1 MSTPASHLRTV
12 DPAVS
17 PGAAGGIADPEHGIP
32 GEIGARLSAM
42 RETAREQGEVLW
54 PPLLILGTSERV
66 GSNWISDTL
75 RPVLGQHNEPF
86 RQQLAADHPLS
97 PLNPRLANISDPDLP
112 ALSSFGRHWLVT
124 FAASKYARTRQAVK
138 ETNLFFALPGLLAL
152 LPDTPVLILSRSPL
166 GVASSFERSG
176 LFRRW
181 DYAARYRQMITMTR
195 SGNGRA
201 DRYQPLVPDD
211 DPPALVALTR
221 LQVLNSVLLADA
233 LAGRDVAHIPYE
245 TAVIAPRC
253 ALDTLITVV
262 PEFADRDLRFGRPL
276 DADQPPSGSEDTFA
290 TTTAKTALVAHVDP
304 ASAELI
310 RSTTAVSVAA
320 AQAITPPKVAAQAA
334 AWLAG
339 DHLYQL
345 EPLWSRPAAAR
356 PPRPQPAI
364 AVTPDYVQRDGLEVR
379 NLLVGNA
386 EYARFL
392 DTLALAGMPNNHGG
406 TYLLACEMPHE
417 RGGRLHQ
424 DRATGR
430 WRVSPGYEDHPAYWV
445 TWIGAAAFAAW
456 HGARL
461 PTRAEL
467 TSLTGG
473 AAVAGNVAYRHGD
486 VTPVIEAGC
495 GSTKIHHLLG
505 NLQTWCADGPD
516 SADCINGPTARW
528 LYGVAWNTPGTL
540 EEARR
545 PRHRQIL
552 GCSRGVG
559 IRLVRDST
567 RQTVGAGELAA
578 RLAGWTAILADRSR
592 PLAELDEWLILSL
605 TASQADAGLGPHV
618 APGTGEPS
626 HG

>member
-1 MSTPASHLRTV
+1 
-12 DPAVS
+12 
-17 PGAAGGIADPEHGIP
+17 
-32 GEIGARLSAM
+32 M

-356 PPRPQPAI
+356 PPGPSQQSR
-364 AVTPDYVQRDGLEVR
+364 
-379 NLLVGNA
+379 
-386 EYARFL
+386 
-392 DTLALAGMPNNHGG
+392 
-406 TYLLACEMPHE
+406 
-417 RGGRLHQ
+417 
-424 DRATGR
+424 
-430 WRVSPGYEDHPAYWV
+430 S
-445 TWIGAAAFAAW
+445 
-456 HGARL
+456 L
-461 PTRAEL
+461 PTMSNGTVWRSGTCWSATPNTRGSWTPWRWPGCRTTMAAPTCWPVRCH
-467 TSLTGG
+467 TSAAGACTRIGPPAAGGSARDMRTTRPTG
-473 AAVAGNVAYRHGD
+473 
-486 VTPVIEAGC
+486 
-495 GSTKIHHLLG
+495 
-505 NLQTWCADGPD
+505 
-516 SADCINGPTARW
+516 
-528 LYGVAWNTPGTL
+528 
-540 EEARR
+540 
-545 PRHRQIL
+545 
-552 GCSRGVG
+552 
-559 IRLVRDST
+559 
-567 RQTVGAGELAA
+567 
-578 RLAGWTAILADRSR
+578 
-592 PLAELDEWLILSL
+592 
-605 TASQADAGLGPHV
+605 
-618 APGTGEPS
+618 
-626 HG
+626 